1 MQSRD
6 NDPYNRTQAPAGTPE
21 QANRQGSTETFGA
34 FEASPPREG
43 FLTGSFL
50 WMFVGVLLSAAA
62 AVFVMGSPT
71 LLQTVTDYYLLVAI
85 GGLGLAFAIMFLAPR
100 ISPVLALGLFFVYA
114 LTMGLVLGVIVY
126 GFTYDPTAPGNI
138 SASGVSGVVSA
149 FLGAAAIF
157 GGAAVYGYAT
167 KRDLTSLGGILFM
180 GLIGLIVVMIVQ
192 LFLFPGNSLMN
203 LAIGVVG
210 VVIFTGLTAWDVQ
223 KLKNGAMPNINKDS
237 ATVMGALMLY
247 LDFINLF
254 LFMLRIFGSSR

>member
-6 NDPYNRTQAPAGTPE
+6 NDPYNRTQAPATTSE
-21 QANRQGSTETFGA
+21 RDQTVETLGGVIESSA
-34 FEASPPREG
+34 PREG
-43 FLTGSFL
+43 FLTGSFV
-50 WMFVGVLLSAAA
+50 WMFVGVLLSAIAT
-62 AVFVMGSPT
+62 VFVMSNEQM
-71 LLQTVTDYYLLVAI
+71 LETVTDYYLLLAL
-85 GGLGLAFAIMFLAPR
+85 GGLGLAFGIMFLAPR
-100 ISPVLALGLFFVYA
+100 ISPVVALGMFFAYA
-114 LTMGLVLGVIVY
+114 LMMGLVIGVIVY
-126 GFTYDPTAPGNI
+126 GFTYDPTAPGNL

-167 KRDLTSLGGILFM
+167 KRDLTSMGGILFM
-180 GLIGLIVVMIVQ
+180 GLIGLIVVMFVQ
-192 LFLFPGNSLMN
+192 LFFFSGSSLMN
-203 LAIGVVG
+203 LLIGIVG